1 MTRMEPVQDRTTPVG
16 SAPLTLAHLVGR
28 LPGAL
33 VPHVPT
39 EPRTAILDA
48 VHISELADPTTYLY
62 GGELLLTTGLALPL
76 TGAGCGAYVRRLVG
90 ARVSAL
96 GLGLGPVHA
105 SVPGVLERA
114 CARLGLPLLVVPAE
128 VPFQTVTRAFWSSV
142 GAQHERFL
150 HAAIDSHQLLVAAA
164 ASDEPVPAVLAV
176 LADAVGGWATLT
188 DLSGRPLVTQPPE
201 RASDANDLAQDVRR
215 LRPAGARGAATFPVG
230 DGVASLHPV
239 VGNGETLA
247 YLGTVS
253 PAPTSRQ
260 LRGLL
265 LASLALLGSDAAHRQ
280 ETARARRALT
290 AGVAHLIRAGHV
302 HAAGDLA
309 DALGVPAPPPRV
321 RILVAV
327 ASTGD
332 AALQSLTDA
341 LEPAGT
347 AWWGMITG
355 TTATGLLHSA
365 HDWAD
370 QERRYAALLPH
381 TQECAIGVGP
391 LVRLDDVNRVHAAI
405 DDWCR
410 GLPLHGVHVWRP
422 GITPL
427 VSQMWADEVIGAL
440 TDGATELVPV
450 VAAYLRH
457 RGRWEAVS
465 HETGL
470 HRNSVRVRI
479 ARAERL
485 LGGSLTDPD
494 VAARVWLALR
504 ATGLDSI
511 TSPAERLSR

>member
-1 MTRMEPVQDRTTPVG
+1 MSLVQDRTTSVG
-16 SAPLTLAHLVGR
+16 PAPLTVAHLVDL

-33 VPHVPT
+33 VPHVPA
-39 EPRTAILDA
+39 EPGTAILDA
-48 VHISELADPTTYLY
+48 VHISELADPTAYLQ

-96 GLGLGPVHA
+96 GLGLGPVHV

-114 CARLGLPLLVVPAE
+114 CARLGLPLLVVPEE
-128 VPFQTVTRAFWSSV
+128 VPFQTVTRTFWSSV
-142 GAQHERFL
+142 GAQQERSL
-150 HAAIDSHQLLVAAA
+150 HAAIDFHQRLVAAA
-164 ASDEPVPAVLAV
+164 ASDDPASAVLAV

-188 DLSGRPLVTQPPE
+188 DPSGRPLVTQPPE
-201 RASDANDLAQDVRR
+201 RAVDAAALAEEVRR
-215 LRPAGARGAATFPVG
+215 LRPAGARSAATFPVG
-230 DGVASLHPV
+230 DQVASLHPV

-253 PAPTSRQ
+253 PAPMSRQ

-265 LASLALLGSDAAHRQ
+265 LSSLALLGSDTAHRQ
-280 ETARARRALT
+280 ETARAGRALT
-290 AGVAHLIRAGHV
+290 AGVAHLVRAGHV
-302 HAAGDLA
+302 RAAGDLA
-309 DALGVPAPPPRV
+309 NAIGVPPPPPRV
-321 RILVAV
+321 RVLLALG
-327 ASTGD
+327 STGD
-332 AALQSLTDA
+332 VAMESLADA
-341 LEPAGT
+341 LEQAGAT
-347 AWWGMITG
+347 WWGMVTG
-355 TTATGLLHSA
+355 TVATGLLHAA
-365 HDWAD
+365 HDWVD
-370 QERRYAALLPH
+370 DESRYAALAPYA
-381 TQECAIGVGP
+381 QECAIGVGP
-391 LVRLDDVNRVHAAI
+391 LVRLGEVSRVHGAI

-427 VSQMWADEVIGAL
+427 VSQVWADEVIGAL

-450 VAAYLRH
+450 VAAYLRQ

-504 ATGLDSI
+504 RK
-511 TSPAERLSR
+511 SPIRRGQGDG